1 MHNFSVSDCSN
12 ILLISSDQ
20 LPASKGSFR
29 IKEVSRSSKQIYDL
43 YSEEKNNRKLC
54 LHNAPF
60 NIDELS
66 NTVNSNDFAGSTLIY
81 ITGVLL
87 DKNGELHLPVYKP
100 KQTGFAESINL
111 KSLLQD
117 IESKT
122 SNICVVLDTIYF
134 SEAIQLCG
142 VTEAQLRI
150 NELLKDFS
158 DIKFIV
164 NSPENTTSTYIYQ
177 NNNTVLSSSLAEV
190 LTKYIESE
198 EELNCKQWIDE
209 SLAFL
214 SQLEEYKLPLV
225 QLSENEKSQKKQKEA
240 VMNDVIP
247 IKEIAETSIFNFSE
261 IENHFSINHDYTEQ
275 ESASKNHFNKY
286 NEDYQ
291 YLLNNVIEEEKG
303 KLEDAF
309 WLKIKDSNIP
319 SAYKL
324 YLDFF
329 DTGKYKKQ
337 AEELFKQ
344 NIKLKEQDLL
354 KDEKQKLEEAI
365 LDFMTEKD
373 EDQKQRDAFAEKVG
387 KTYRL
392 LEDQKSEMLFELQ
405 QQRKA
410 IELEKTDL
418 EDLKKDL
425 LDFQKQ
431 LKEKDIQLNS
441 LENKLSSKLPTE
453 NNQTGND
460 GEVSMIEALQEKL
473 SLLQLE
479 FEQLKLENKETISEN
494 EREKELLITSYE
506 FEKQNHLEQIDQ
518 LENTISLLNII
529 QEQLAERMV
538 KHEKTLHA
546 EKFIQGEKDNCIN
559 QLRSENLNLKEM
571 LLQANERCFNLEEK
585 NSEHLGK
592 HKELLAEVVFLKA
605 QLNSIQST
613 PVEKP
618 VKTEITSE
626 DQIWAKTRATGTTEA
641 FRNYI
646 KSNPDGIY
654 VNEAEMHMATLQMI
668 NQTMKKASV
677 QKDFDE

>member
-1 MHNFSVSDCSN
+1 MHNFFVSDCSN
-12 ILLISSDQ
+12 VLLISSDQ

-60 NIDELS
+60 SIDELAKS
-66 NTVNSNDFAGSTLIY
+66 INSNDFTGNTLVY

-87 DKNGELHLPVYKP
+87 NKNGELHLPVYKP

-111 KSLLQD
+111 KTLIQD

-122 SNICVVLDTIYF
+122 SNTCVVLDTIYF
-134 SEAIQLCG
+134 SEDIQLC
-142 VTEAQLRI
+142 TANEAQLRI
-150 NELLKDFS
+150 EELLKEFS
-158 DIKFIV
+158 DIKFIA

-190 LTKYIESE
+190 LMKYMASKED
-198 EELNCKQWIDE
+198 LDFKTWVDE
-209 SLAFL
+209 SIEFL
-214 SQLEEYKLPLV
+214 SQLEEYKLPIV
-225 QLSENEKSQKKQKEA
+225 QLSEKQKSEQKLKEE
-240 VMNDVIP
+240 VINDAIP
-247 IKEIAETSIFNFSE
+247 IREIAETSIFNFSE
-261 IENHFSINHDYTEQ
+261 IENHFSINHDYVKHENDPH
-275 ESASKNHFNKY
+275 NHFNEY

-309 WLKIKDSNIP
+309 WQQIKDSNIP

-329 DTGKYKKQ
+329 DAGKYKKQ
-337 AEELFKQ
+337 AEDLFKQ
-344 NIKLKEQDLL
+344 NIKLKEQDVL

-365 LDFMTEKD
+365 QDFITEKE

-405 QQRKA
+405 LQKKA
-410 IELEKTDL
+410 MEQEKTDL
-418 EDLKKDL
+418 DDLKRDL

-431 LKEKDIQLNS
+431 LKEKDLQLNS
-441 LENKLSSKLPTE
+441 LENKLSSQLPADT
-453 NNQTGND
+453 NQTD
-460 GEVSMIEALQEKL
+460 TEGEVSKIDILQEKL

-479 FEQLKLENKETISEN
+479 FEQLKLENKEIIAES
-494 EREKELLITSYE
+494 EREKELIISSYE
-506 FEKQNHLEQIDQ
+506 LEKQDHIEQIDQ

-546 EKFIQGEKDNCIN
+546 EKFNQQEKDNLIN
-559 QLRSENLNLKEM
+559 QLRSENQNLKEL

-585 NSEHLGK
+585 NSEHLTK
-592 HKELLAEVVFLKA
+592 HKELLAEVVSVKA
-605 QLNSIQST
+605 QLNSMKPK
-613 PVEKP
+613 PVEKLIKP
-618 VKTEITSE
+618 KIATE
-626 DQIWAKTRATGTTEA
+626 DQAWVKTRAIGTMDA
-641 FRNYI
+641 FRDYI
-646 KSNPDGIY
+646 TNNPNGTY

-668 NQTMKKASV
+668 SQTMKKASV
-677 QKDFDE
+677 QKDFED